1 MAKGFWPTTND
12 QRLAAMSNF
21 LQTVKDRVVI
31 YDGAFDHRF
40 LLEAKQSTSG
50 IVVHPPGAKYFVV

>member
-1 MAKGFWPTTND
+1 
-12 QRLAAMSNF
+12 MSNF